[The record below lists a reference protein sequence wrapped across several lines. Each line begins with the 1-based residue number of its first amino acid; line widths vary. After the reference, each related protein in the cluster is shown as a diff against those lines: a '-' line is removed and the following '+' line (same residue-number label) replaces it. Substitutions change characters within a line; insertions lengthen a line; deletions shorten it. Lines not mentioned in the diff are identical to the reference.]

1 LGEREARGAQQE
13 EQFTCPEQDIQQ
25 ASALKIGQT
34 LRLKADVERLS
45 RAFFDKG
52 AHIGQVSGLNAEP
65 AASRIKAFKLFI
77 TTQQEVVQAESLVI
91 Q

>member
-1 LGEREARGAQQE
+1 M
-13 EQFTCPEQDIQQ
+13 
-25 ASALKIGQT
+25 
-34 LRLKADVERLS
+34 KADVERLS

-52 AHIGQVSGLNAEP
+52 AHIDQVNGLSAEP

-77 TTQQEVVQAESLVI
+77 ATQQEVVQAESLVI